1 MQLGKFS
8 FVFSLQPL
16 ILFTT
21 TYFFGRIF
29 TSTHVKNKENIEDES
44 VLILP
49 DYNSDVVLQ
58 FVRKCYLL
66 NSTPWKSNYD
76 KEDRI
81 SPDVQRLFQDLG
93 INKTWKP
100 IVRRDLFTTT
110 DLSKR
115 ATRLTESPR
124 KRDQE
129 THKTNLDIDNGE
141 ETVIGQETIRGLN
154 WVDDLESL
162 ESDHFE
168 ADQIDLD
175 HFDED
180 QIDMDQ
186 IDIKNNIVDTSD
198 NGEDPNPTDESIKCF
213 SVYNC
218 SICGHELKISG
229 VDFIKSCKYAHLKTK
244 SDTMTEFVK
253 NNC

>member
-1 MQLGKFS
+1 ML
-8 FVFSLQPL
+8 LR
-16 ILFTT
+16 TT
-21 TYFFGRIF
+21 FFGRIF
-29 TSTHVKNKENIEDES
+29 TSKHVKNKENIEDES

-49 DYNSDVVLQ
+49 DYDSDVVLQ

-81 SPDVQRLFQDLG
+81 TPDVQRLFQDLG

-115 ATRLTESPR
+115 ATSLTESPC

-129 THKTNLDIDNGE
+129 THKTNLDVDNGE
-141 ETVIGQETIRGLN
+141 ESVIDQETIGGLN
-154 WVDDLESL
+154 WVDDLES
-162 ESDHFE
+162 
-168 ADQIDLD
+168 D

-180 QIDMDQ
+180 QIDMDQFEDQIDMDHFEDQ

-229 VDFIKSCKYAHLKTK
+229 VDFIKSCKYAHLKTS
-244 SDTMTEFVK
+244 SDTMTEFLK
-253 NNC
+253 IN

>member
-1 MQLGKFS
+1 ML
-8 FVFSLQPL
+8 LC
-16 ILFTT
+16 TT
-21 TYFFGRIF
+21 FFGRIF
-29 TSTHVKNKENIEDES
+29 TSKHVKNKENIEDES

-49 DYNSDVVLQ
+49 DYDSDVVLQ

-115 ATRLTESPR
+115 ATRLTESPY

-129 THKTNLDIDNGE
+129 THKTNMDIDNGE
-141 ETVIGQETIRGLN
+141 KSVMDRETIGGLN
-154 WVDDLESL
+154 WVDDLES
-162 ESDHFE
+162 DY
-168 ADQIDLD
+168 
-175 HFDED
+175 FDED

-186 IDIKNNIVDTSD
+186 FEDQIDIKDDVVDTSD

-213 SVYNC
+213 SVYSC
-218 SICGHELKISG
+218 SICAHELKISG

-244 SDTMTEFVK
+244 SDTMTEFLK
-253 NNC
+253 NN